1 MKNMEN
7 NNLKNKQKRSMSNVT
22 YIGYLVKFNEP
33 DLNGTI
39 IKKEAMQLDSLQQM
53 KTHGDIIDYEIDEN
67 GVMITKKINL
77 TNVKN
82 DK

>member
-1 MKNMEN
+1 MEN

-39 IKKEAMQLDSLQQM
+39 IKKEAIQLDSLQEM
-53 KTHGDIIDYEIDEN
+53 KIRGDIIDYEIDEN
-67 GVMITKKINL
+67 GLKVIKKINL
-77 TNVKN
+77 TSV
-82 DK
+82 DKKILK

>member
-1 MKNMEN
+1 MEN

-22 YIGYLVKFNEP
+22 YIGFLVKFNEP

-39 IKKEAMQLDSLQQM
+39 IKKEAIQLDILQQM
-53 KTHGDIIDYEIDEN
+53 KIRGDIIDYEIDEN

-77 TNVKN
+77 TNIKN
-82 DK
+82 NK